1 MTIKTHPLRFG
12 QKGFTLIEI
21 VMVLVLLG
29 ILAAVAVPKYFDLQ
43 ELAEKRVA
51 ETVTQELQ
59 ARLNADFAEKIL
71 EGKMSCNDYV
81 NARTDNVFRVV
92 NEFNAQ
98 SKAAVQIDGDSSDG
112 LIAPIKISLT
122 GNKDYVA
129 KDYKYEGKLVFPVCG
144 QDSKN

>member
-1 MTIKTHPLRFG
+1 M
-12 QKGFTLIEI
+12 
-21 VMVLVLLG
+21 
-29 ILAAVAVPKYFDLQ
+29 Q

-71 EGKMSCNDYV
+71 EGKMSCNDYI
-81 NARTDNVFRVV
+81 NNRTNNVVRVV

-98 SKAAVQIDGDSSDG
+98 SKATVQIAGESSDG
-112 LIAPIKISLT
+112 LTAPIQISLT
-122 GNKDYVA
+122 GNKNYVA
-129 KDYKYEGKLVFPVCG
+129 KDYKYDGELVFPVCG

>member
-29 ILAAVAVPKYFDLQ
+29 ILAAVAIPKYFDLQ

-59 ARLNADFAEKIL
+59 ARLNADFAERIL
-71 EGKMSCNDYV
+71 EGKMSCDDYIKNHTGIV
-81 NARTDNVFRVV
+81 ASVIA
-92 NEFNAQ
+92 ELNAQ
-98 SKAAVQIDGDSSDG
+98 SKATVQIDGESSDG

>member
-1 MTIKTHPLRFG
+1 MTIKTHPLYFG

-29 ILAAVAVPKYFDLQ
+29 IMAAVAVPKYFDLQ

>member
-1 MTIKTHPLRFG
+1 MTIKTHPLYFG

-71 EGKMSCNDYV
+71 EGKMSCNGYV
-81 NARTDNVFRVV
+81 KARTDNAFRVV

-98 SKAAVQIDGDSSDG
+98 SKAAVQIDGVSSDG
-112 LIAPIKISLT
+112 LSAPIKISLT

-129 KDYKYEGKLVFPVCG
+129 EDYKYEGKLVFPVCG

>member
-1 MTIKTHPLRFG
+1 MTIKTHPLRLG

-71 EGKMSCNDYV
+71 EGKMSCNDYI
-81 NARTDNVFRVV
+81 NNRNTNVPRVV
-92 NEFNAQ
+92 LEFNAQ
-98 SKAAVQIDGDSSDG
+98 SKATVQIAGESSDG
-112 LIAPIKISLT
+112 LTAPIRISLT
-122 GNKDYVA
+122 GNKNYVE
-129 KDYKYEGKLVFPVCG
+129 KDYKYEGELVLPVCG
-144 QDSKN
+144 LDSKN

>member
-59 ARLNADFAEKIL
+59 ARLYADFAGKIL
-71 EGKMSCNDYV
+71 EGKMSCNDYINDRNNNV
-81 NARTDNVFRVV
+81 NGVV
-92 NEFNAQ
+92 IEFNAQ
-98 SKAAVQIDGDSSDG
+98 SKANVWVDGESSDG
-112 LIAPIKISLT
+112 LTAPIRISLT
-122 GNKDYVA
+122 GNKDFVE
-129 KDYKYEGKLVFPVCG
+129 KDYKYKGELVLPVCG
-144 QDSKN
+144 LDSKN

>member
-1 MTIKTHPLRFG
+1 MTIKTHPLYFG

>member
-1 MTIKTHPLRFG
+1 MTIKTHPLYFG

-71 EGKMSCNDYV
+71 EGKMSCNDYI
-81 NARTDNVFRVV
+81 NAPTDNVLRVV

-98 SKAAVQIDGDSSDG
+98 SKATVQIAGESDG
-112 LIAPIKISLT
+112 LIAPIQISLT

-129 KDYKYEGKLVFPVCG
+129 KDYKYEGELVLPVCG
-144 QDSKN
+144 LDSKN

>member
-1 MTIKTHPLRFG
+1 MTIKTHPLYFG

-129 KDYKYEGKLVFPVCG
+129 KDYKYEGELVLPVCG
-144 QDSKN
+144 LDSKN